1 MQLTYFVL
9 ILFSLTSCVKI
20 IENDP
25 PAETPALARV
35 LSVDISGEE
44 NAYRF
49 NVEIESP
56 DLGCDQYADW
66 WEVITEEGELVHRRI
81 LGHSHVNEQPF
92 KRSGSPIKITAEQV
106 VFIRAHMNNTGYGKD
121 IVKGSV
127 LGGFERSLLETDFAK
142 ELETQEPL
150 PKNCAF

>member
-1 MQLTYFVL
+1 MQIIYLAL
-9 ILFSLTSCVKI
+9 LSLSLASCVKTI
-20 IENDP
+20 DNDP
-25 PAETPALARV
+25 PAEEPALAKV
-35 LSVDISGEE
+35 LSVAVSGEE

-49 NVEIESP
+49 NVEVESP

-66 WEVITEEGELVHRRI
+66 WEVITEEGELVYRRI
-81 LGHSHVNEQPF
+81 LAHSHVNEQPF
-92 KRSGSPIKITAEQV
+92 KRSGSPVKITADQV
-106 VFIRAHMNNTGYGKD
+106 VFVRAHMNNSGYGKD

-127 LGGFERSLLETDFAK
+127 ASGFERSLLVTDFAK